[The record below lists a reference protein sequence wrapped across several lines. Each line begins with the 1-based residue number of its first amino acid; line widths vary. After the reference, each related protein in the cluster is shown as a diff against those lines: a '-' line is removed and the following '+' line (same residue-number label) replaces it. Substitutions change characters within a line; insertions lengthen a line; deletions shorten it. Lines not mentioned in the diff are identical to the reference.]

1 MSNLF
6 APMKNIYYA
15 GLGVILGFAA
25 TFLVFYFFVLPKVQT
40 PSRIMSF
47 HTNIVKAAAEN
58 EDFRHVL
65 FTGAKSQLVVM
76 SIPPGGEVGA
86 ETHEHVEQILYF
98 QSGTGEALLDG
109 KTSPIV
115 PGDVVVVTPGTL
127 HNFINTGNV
136 PLKIFTTYAPPIHID
151 GRIQHTIA
159 DEKAD
164 TADEAF
170 GQAVR

>member
-1 MSNLF
+1 
-6 APMKNIYYA
+6 MKNFCAKNIVY
-15 GLGVILGFAA
+15 GVFGVACGSILTILA
-25 TFLVFYFFVLPKVQT
+25 FYFFILPIMQT
-40 PSRIMSF
+40 PENIASF
-47 HTNIVKAAAEN
+47 QTNIVKATAEN
-58 EDFRHVL
+58 TDFRHVL

-76 SIPPGGEVGA
+76 SIPPGGEVGE
-86 ETHEHVEQILYF
+86 ETHQHVEQTLYF

-109 KTSPIV
+109 KKSPIV

-136 PLKIFTTYAPPIHID
+136 PLQIFTTYSPPNHID

-170 GQAVR
+170 GQTVR